1 MRNARALENTRAL
14 GLTVRSVLLGLGL
27 TVLTNLWI
35 HYAELV
41 MSGVQGHSAI
51 AATATPVGAVT
62 LIFGVAGVN
71 LLLRRML
78 PQSALSAAEIL
89 MVYVMVTTSTVLSSS
104 GQLHFLVPTIVA
116 SFHYATD
123 ANAWASTFHRFV
135 PHWMAQTNPEVLDGF
150 YKGKTTP
157 PWGLWAPQLFVWVGF
172 LLTLTFA
179 TFCLVSLMRRQWV
192 DREKLS
198 FPTVALPL
206 ALVEA
211 GADDSKNSLFR
222 NKLFW
227 AGIVLPFSVA
237 LINTL
242 ALNDPK
248 FPLVSLRADTD
259 LAQLPS
265 IVSSPPWNA
274 MGRTPLSFYP
284 FVVGVAYF
292 IPVEVT
298 FSGWFF
304 FLLTRLENVVGAAL
318 NIDAGMTG
326 TQRATFPF
334 IGQQGAGAFLAL
346 ALVPLWLAR
355 SYVKEVV
362 SMAFGGSKSESG
374 DLDDTDEALS
384 YRTAAIGLL
393 VSTGL
398 MIGFCI
404 VAGMQPLIAALLV
417 ILSLCYMVAAT
428 RIRAET
434 GNAWLFGP
442 EVDVNHLLT
451 RTFGTGLLTP
461 ADLTVLAFMR
471 PVLGNFDMRC
481 LPMPHQ
487 LEALKMADSV
497 GASRRKTFAAIDIAT
512 VIGLISSF
520 AIALMLWHGYGAEAK
535 TDAWR
540 TSMGR
545 QPFENLV
552 ALLRNPTAP
561 DLRGLAAIGFG
572 FAFTGGMMFL
582 RARFL
587 SWPLHPVGYAM
598 ANTNTMTS
606 TWLPFLIAWLLKILV
621 LRYGGADTYK
631 KFAPFFLGLIAGDLL
646 GGGLTTAWGALSG
659 INVYPINW

>member
-1 MRNARALENTRAL
+1 MKNARAL
-14 GLTVRSVLLGLGL
+14 GLTLRSVLLGLGL

-35 HYAELV
+35 HYAELI

-51 AATATPVGAVT
+51 AATATPVGAVS
-62 LIFGVAGVN
+62 LIFAVAGVN
-71 LLLRRML
+71 LLLRRFL
-78 PQSALSAAEIL
+78 PQTALSAAEIL
-89 MVYVMVTTSTVLSSS
+89 VVYVMVTTSTVLSSS
-104 GQLHFLVPTIVA
+104 GQLHFLIPTIVA
-116 SFHYATD
+116 SYHYASD
-123 ANAWASTFHRFV
+123 SNAWASTFHRFV
-135 PHWMAQTNPEVLDGF
+135 PKWLAQADPQVLDGF

-157 PWGLWAPQLFVWVGF
+157 PWALWAPQLFVWIGF

-179 TFCLVSLMRRQWV
+179 TFCLVSLMRRQWI

-206 ALVEA
+206 ALIEAGA
-211 GADDSKNSLFR
+211 GADDDKSALFR

-227 AGIVLPFSVA
+227 AGFVLPFTLT

-259 LAQLPS
+259 LAQLPA

-284 FVVGVAYF
+284 FVIGVAYF

-304 FLLTRLENVVGAAL
+304 FLLTRAENVVGAWL
-318 NIDAGMTG
+318 NIDAGMSG
-326 TQRATFPF
+326 SQRATFPF

-355 SYVKEVV
+355 GYVKEVV
-362 SMAFGGSKSESG
+362 TRAFGGARA
-374 DLDDTDEALS
+374 DLDDSDEALS
-384 YRTAAIGLL
+384 YRAALIGLL

-398 MIGFCI
+398 MIGLCV

-417 ILSLCYMVAAT
+417 VLALCYMVAAT

-481 LPMPHQ
+481 LPMPHH
-487 LEALKMADSV
+487 LEALKLAESV
-497 GASRRKTFAAIDIAT
+497 GASRRKVFAAIATAT
-512 VIGLISSF
+512 VLGLISSF

-545 QPFENLV
+545 QPFDNLV
-552 ALLRNPTAP
+552 ALMRNPVAP

-572 FAFTGGMMFL
+572 FAFTAGMMFL

-587 SWPLHPVGYAM
+587 WWPLHPVGYAM

-606 TWLPFLIAWLLKILV
+606 TWLPFLIAWAVKSLV
-621 LRYGGADTYK
+621 LRYGGAETYK